1 MISLSSCY
9 SSSMSPSGIL
19 IMRLFSSGE
28 LLSRLAWKNSLSSPP
43 DLLGE
48 LGEPRFEFES
58 SPRAALDSPSNFID
72 PAYLRSFY
80 CIVIF
85 DGSFEGLYGFP

>member
-28 LLSRLAWKNSLSSPP
+28 LLSRLAWKNSLSRPP

-48 LGEPRFEFES
+48 FGEPRFEFEAP
-58 SPRAALDSPSNFID
+58 PRPALDSSNFID

>member
-9 SSSMSPSGIL
+9 SSSMLPSGIL
-19 IMRLFSSGE
+19 IMRLFSNGE

-48 LGEPRFEFES
+48 LGEPRFELPEA
-58 SPRAALDSPSNFID
+58 PRPALDSSNFID

>member
-1 MISLSSCY
+1 
-9 SSSMSPSGIL
+9 MSPSGIL

-28 LLSRLAWKNSLSSPP
+28 LLSRLAWKNSVSSPP

-48 LGEPRFEFES
+48 LGEPRFECLEA
-58 SPRAALDSPSNFID
+58 PRAALDSSNVID

-85 DGSFEGLYGFP
+85 DGSFGGLYGFP